1 MIDVLMGIVGTSG
14 GPQERR
20 FGDRRKSD
28 GKEVGVSDA
37 NLVSLERIKRD
48 RVSVST
54 EDHREEGRRR
64 RKLLVWDQEGNCHEG
79 KTPCLRNT
87 TVFVESTRLMP
98 IGSDVT
104 LSLVPGEEDAV
115 GRELAQGKV
124 VWHCPQADEFGNEA
138 GFGVLFQRQWPQ
150 APGTGTVSGTKG
162 GV

>member
-1 MIDVLMGIVGTSG
+1 MLMGVGAISG
-14 GPQERR
+14 SQPERR
-20 FGDRRKSD
+20 LGDRRKLDEKAVS
-28 GKEVGVSDA
+28 VSDV
-37 NLVSLERIKRD
+37 NLVSPESSKPG
-48 RVSVST
+48 RVSVSMET
-54 EDHREEGRRR
+54 YREEWRRR

-79 KTPCLRNT
+79 KTPCLRST

-104 LSLVPGEEDAV
+104 LSLVLGEEDSV

-138 GFGVLFQRQWPQ
+138 GFGVLFQREWLQSSDLNS
-150 APGTGTVSGTKG
+150 ASGRKG